1 MNELEASF
9 HCRLEVPSDRQEVM
23 TFIDQYKFC
32 TLEGLSLRD
41 TPALMEDSDHE
52 ARHNSVICPNCVRLC
67 LFRRTRHRCTSH
79 NNQHHHGTNRHCSG
93 NDDFNTH
100 DHGTNR
106 HCSGND
112 DFNNHY
118 DGGSDHDFNN
128 HYDCGPNDDF
138 NNHHCSSNDDF
149 NNHYDCGSDH
159 DSGAMS
165 LMAGL
170 LDRRGHRDLGPFW

>member
-1 MNELEASF
+1 MAQIVTVGRPWFSNIAETQGRS
-9 HCRLEVPSDRQEVM
+9 
-23 TFIDQYKFC
+23 T
-32 TLEGLSLRD
+32 GLSLRD

-52 ARHNSVICPNCVRLC
+52 ARHNSVICPNCVRLG

-93 NDDFNTH
+93 NDYFNTN
-100 DHGTNR
+100 DHGSTNH

-112 DFNNHY
+112 DFH
-118 DGGSDHDFNN
+118 N
-128 HYDCGPNDDF
+128 HYDCGPNY
-138 NNHHCSSNDDF
+138 DF

-170 LDRRGHRDLGPFW
+170 LARRGHRDLGPFW